1 MVKRKITKN
10 DVDTAYEMAAKAK
23 ESALFSLRRAK
34 QLKDGAD
41 KIKAEYKRSQKEQ
54 RKGR

>member
-1 MVKRKITKN
+1 MARRKITKS

-41 KIKAEYKRSQKEQ
+41 KINAEYKRNQKEL

>member
-1 MVKRKITKN
+1 MARRKITKS

-41 KIKAEYKRSQKEQ
+41 KINDEYKRSQKEQ